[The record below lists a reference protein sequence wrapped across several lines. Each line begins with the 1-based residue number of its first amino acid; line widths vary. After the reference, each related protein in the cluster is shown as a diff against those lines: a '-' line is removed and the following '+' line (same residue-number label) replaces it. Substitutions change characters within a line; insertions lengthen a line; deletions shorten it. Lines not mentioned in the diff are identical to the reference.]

1 MGKSFIAGVGTVQFF
16 DTITQQLVAVT
27 KTSTETGFN
36 MGVSVEDITGGNG
49 NFLVGRYY
57 HTSTFGLNITDC
69 QFDMNY
75 LALNAGSPIVAS
87 ADVMKT
93 ETFTVVATNTITV
106 SSTPVAFP
114 STTNVI
120 GWYKVAGASDDTWT
134 KITFTG
140 LNATVSGLAIGTTV
154 CVTYYYADASARK
167 FTVPAS
173 IVPST
178 VHAIM
183 TVPLFKSGESTSF
196 TSSSQIGEIQVDI
209 PQFQLDGTQ
218 DMALTSTGAGQV
230 ALSGMALA
238 NFGSGCTVNGYYATL
253 TEVING
259 KDPLANVVSLAVA
272 DGDIDL
278 SATYTTETI
287 KVYGIYN
294 DGTTPS
300 ILPNSLFTFVS
311 GTPATAT
318 VNSAGLVTKVAA
330 SGTTNISITATTKPT
345 LSTFAVVT
353 VA

>member
-1 MGKSFIAGVGTVQFF
+1 MGKSIIAGVGTVR
-16 DTITQQLVAVT
+16 LVDRVTNEIVAIT
-27 KTSTETGFN
+27 KTLVDSGFN
-36 MGVSVEDITGGNG
+36 MGVSVEDITGGSG

-57 HTSTFGLNITDC
+57 HTSTFGLSLTDC

-106 SSTPVAFP
+106 TSTPVAFP

-253 TEVING
+253 TEVISG

-330 SGTTNISITATTKPT
+330 SGTTNISITATTKT
-345 LSTFAVVT
+345 SLSTFAVVT